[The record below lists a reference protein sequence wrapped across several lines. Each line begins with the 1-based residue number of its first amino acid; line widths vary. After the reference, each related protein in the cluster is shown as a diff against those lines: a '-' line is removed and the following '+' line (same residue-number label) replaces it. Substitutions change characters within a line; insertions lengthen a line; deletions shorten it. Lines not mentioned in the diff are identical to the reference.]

1 MPTGGP
7 IASCSVW
14 AALAVRAMEGQRQY
28 SLMCSGGSTVI
39 ENMQAVCD
47 DGVW

>member
-1 MPTGGP
+1 
-7 IASCSVW
+7 
-14 AALAVRAMEGQRQY
+14 MEGQRQT

-39 ENMQAVCD
+39 ENMQEVCD